1 MAEYFITKTSLEQS
15 SLLLVDDNP
24 VLAASSEI
32 LDALRQSGDPGL
44 ASFLAEPLLSRPDAQ
59 GQVAVS
65 WYCDTEGTPRPME
78 GLSGAMREDVADRL
92 AERVAAVRAV
102 SAANPDLSAKIDA
115 ALSIIARS
123 DVLVVGGQPVLINWG
138 AVPRAVVA
146 GQMTQAAHFDATF
159 GELLPRTSEAAVPFT
174 KAAPAAAVVAG
185 AAATGAAANAA
196 PADTSDTAQ
205 DPLGAVPVPDPDP
218 ENGDGGNRPSVLAV
232 FWPLAALCVLMLLV
246 LIWLLL
252 PGTRLFPP
260 EPSAVALEMRDGS
273 EEALRDINRGL
284 EERIAMLE
292 DGLENGICTPEGD
305 FILPSG
311 RTPEG
316 LLPPSADPS
325 TDDARLQDSPPE
337 ALVPPNPERVQVPQ
351 NRTGEGET
359 EDQVTGIV
367 DIIEQKTVLVIASA
381 ADGTGFGTGFFVAP
395 NIVFTNHHVI
405 ESAIVSGEVLVMN
418 EALGVPTPAR
428 IIRHDGPFEQ
438 TGGDFALLEIEGA
451 NAPYFDLLAPEQ
463 EVKGQAAIA
472 AGFPFDIVG
481 SDVRFQDLMEG
492 RSTVAPDL
500 VITNGIVNTQQ
511 QIATN
516 VSVLVHSASI
526 SKGNSGGPLVDMCG
540 RVIGMNTFVSE
551 QAFRNLNI
559 AQSMPSLLR
568 FLGAGQGGEVTIAD
582 SGCAPNITPPQ
593 APTPAPEAEA
603 APAPEDTSE

>member
-1 MAEYFITKTSLEQS
+1 M
-15 SLLLVDDNP
+15 
-24 VLAASSEI
+24 
-32 LDALRQSGDPGL
+32 
-44 ASFLAEPLLSRPDAQ
+44 
-59 GQVAVS
+59 
-65 WYCDTEGTPRPME
+65 
-78 GLSGAMREDVADRL
+78 
-92 AERVAAVRAV
+92 
-102 SAANPDLSAKIDA
+102 
-115 ALSIIARS
+115 
-123 DVLVVGGQPVLINWG
+123 
-138 AVPRAVVA
+138 
-146 GQMTQAAHFDATF
+146 
-159 GELLPRTSEAAVPFT
+159 
-174 KAAPAAAVVAG
+174 
-185 AAATGAAANAA
+185 
-196 PADTSDTAQ
+196 
-205 DPLGAVPVPDPDP
+205 
-218 ENGDGGNRPSVLAV
+218 
-232 FWPLAALCVLMLLV
+232 
-246 LIWLLL
+246 
-252 PGTRLFPP
+252 
-260 EPSAVALEMRDGS
+260 
-273 EEALRDINRGL
+273 
-284 EERIAMLE
+284 
-292 DGLENGICTPEGD
+292 
-305 FILPSG
+305 
-311 RTPEG
+311 
-316 LLPPSADPS
+316 
-325 TDDARLQDSPPE
+325 
-337 ALVPPNPERVQVPQ
+337 
-351 NRTGEGET
+351 
-359 EDQVTGIV
+359 
-367 DIIEQKTVLVIASA
+367 
-381 ADGTGFGTGFFVAP
+381 AP